1 MEIEPCHS
9 FSELA
14 SLSYL
19 IECLVR
25 LGPGFIQ
32 GSMQGNNILFQLY
45 WRNRTLQILQ
55 FGIVSK
61 NRKNGLAKQWM
72 REIMSLCIHHK
83 VRIIARNVQDIKIGQ
98 KLCEEKFIS
107 LGNMDFAFPF

>member
-1 MEIEPCHS
+1 MESESCHS
-9 FSELA
+9 FDEIVSV
-14 SLSYL
+14 SYL

-25 LGPGFIQ
+25 SGPGFVQ
-32 GSMQGNNILFQLY
+32 GSMQGKNILFQLY

-61 NRKNGLAKQWM
+61 NRKKGLATQWM
-72 REIMSLCIHHK
+72 KEIMSLCIHYK
-83 VRIIARNVQDIKIGQ
+83 VRLIVRNVQDIKIGQ
-98 KLCEEKFIS
+98 KLCQEKFIS